1 MKKVVITGATG
12 MIAVALIKYLIE
24 KEIEVIAICRP
35 NSSKLKNVPKHKLVR
50 IVECDITDLIGL
62 KDYLNEKY
70 DAFFHFAWNGTF
82 GNSRNDSY
90 LQNMNVKYTLDAVNL
105 ASHLGCEVFVGA
117 GSQAEYGRVEGKL
130 SSATPTDPE
139 NGYGIAKYTAGKLS
153 AIYAKQLNI
162 KHVWARILSVYGP
175 NDNNFT
181 MIMSTIEKLLNGE
194 RASFTK
200 GEQEWDYLY
209 CDDAAK
215 AIYLMALYGK
225 DQAVYPLGSGIHR
238 PLSEYITIL
247 REEIPRDC
255 EIGLGDIPYSDN
267 QVMYLCADISELT
280 KDTGFVPTMS
290 FREGIKK
297 TIQYK
302 QNSL

>member
-12 MIAVALIKYLIE
+12 MIAVALINYLIE
-24 KEIEVIAICRP
+24 KEIEVVAICRP
-35 NSSKLKNVPKHKLVR
+35 NSSKLRNVPKHKLVK
-50 IVECDITDLIGL
+50 IIECDIIDLISL
-62 KDYLNEKY
+62 KDNITENY

-90 LQNMNVKYTLDAVNL
+90 LQNMNIKYTLDALNL
-105 ASHLGCEVFVGA
+105 ANHLGCKVFVGA
-117 GSQAEYGRVEGKL
+117 GSQAEYGRVEGDL
-130 SSATPTDPE
+130 SSTTPINPE

-215 AIYLMALYGK
+215 ALYLMALKGK

-247 REEIPRDC
+247 KEEIPKEC
-255 EIGLGDIPYSDN
+255 EIGLGDIPYSEN

-280 KDTGFVPTMS
+280 KDTGFVPKIS

>member
-1 MKKVVITGATG
+1 MKKVAITGATG

-35 NSSKLKNVPKHKLVR
+35 NSKKINNVPKHKLVK
-50 IVECDITDLIGL
+50 IVECDIQDLLSL
-62 KDYLNEKY
+62 KDELSDKC

-82 GNSRNDSY
+82 GDSRNDSY

-105 ASHLGCEVFVGA
+105 ASHLNCGVFVGA

-130 SSATPTDPE
+130 LSTTPVNPE

-162 KHVWARILSVYGP
+162 KHIWARILSVYGP

-200 GEQEWDYLY
+200 GEQQWDYLY

-215 AIYLMALYGK
+215 AIYLMALNGK
-225 DQAVYPLGSGIHR
+225 DQSVYPLGSGTHR
-238 PLSEYITIL
+238 PLAEYITIL
-247 REEIPRDC
+247 KEEIPTEC
-255 EIGLGDIPYSDN
+255 EIGLGDIPYSEN
-267 QVMYLCADISELT
+267 QVMYLCADISKLT
-280 KDTGFVPTMS
+280 NDTGFIPTIS
-290 FREGIKK
+290 FREGIKR
-297 TIQYK
+297 TIEYK
-302 QNSL
+302 KNYL